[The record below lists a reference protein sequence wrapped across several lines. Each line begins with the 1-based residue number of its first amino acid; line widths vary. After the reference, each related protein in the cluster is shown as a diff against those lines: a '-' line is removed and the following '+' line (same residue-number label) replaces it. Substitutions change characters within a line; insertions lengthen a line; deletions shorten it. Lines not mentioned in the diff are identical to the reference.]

1 MMGGKMIKTMFSVK
15 YKDTK
20 EVHHPAPA
28 CPERQRIEREGNAR
42 SREVDDPGHQ
52 LLAFGSNSRGIGIA
66 RVLKECRTCR
76 SLRTVH
82 RRMSSRA
89 STPSDTARTVNRPS
103 RSR

>member
-1 MMGGKMIKTMFSVK
+1 MTGKTVKTVYSVR

-42 SREVDDPGHQ
+42 SREVASPGHP
-52 LLAFGSNSRGIGIA
+52 LLAFGSNNKGIGIA

-76 SLRTVH
+76 SLRIVH
-82 RRMSSRA
+82 RRMSTRA
-89 STPSDTARTVNRPS
+89 PARPDPDRTVNRPS
-103 RSR
+103 RGR